1 MGANIKI
8 VNLECSFAN
17 KTAQI
22 NVQLDGNSSSKK
34 FCNQE
39 NYTFIIYQFLENLK
53 TLNNK

>member
-17 KTAQI
+17 KTAHI